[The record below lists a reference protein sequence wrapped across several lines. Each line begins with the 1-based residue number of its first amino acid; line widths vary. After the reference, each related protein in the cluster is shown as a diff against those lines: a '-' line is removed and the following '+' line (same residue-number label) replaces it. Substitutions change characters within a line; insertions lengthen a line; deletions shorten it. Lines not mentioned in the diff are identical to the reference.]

1 MATCF
6 VRSWMWHMCCHLTW
20 VVFYPPSP
28 SNSARMNDPMIL
40 SSTSYAVSVL
50 RSNRQFRSTCTSS
63 NRMNNKCHTAPASC
77 FLYRRPYL
85 IYLFSFYLVVWHSFF
100 HSVFTPRFVC
110 LFASSGCV
118 EVSCILG
125 RFFYAASESVRN
137 RFPVKHRLQCS
148 WCEVLLTSSC
158 HQSYC
163 SVQVCQCHH
172 VDWYW
177 FRAGRAPFIFNF
189 RWIQPSLRLDPSF
202 EMER

>member
-85 IYLFSFYLVVWHSFF
+85 IYLFSFYLVAWHFF
-100 HSVFTPRFVC
+100 FSLGVHSTFCVSLCFFWLRGGVLYFGTLLLRC
-110 LFASSGCV
+110 LGIGAKSVPSETSAPVQLMWGAAH
-118 EVSCILG
+118 
-125 RFFYAASESVRN
+125 FFLS
-137 RFPVKHRLQCS
+137 PVVLQCAGLSMPSCWLVLISS
-148 WCEVLLTSSC
+148 W
-158 HQSYC
+158 
-163 SVQVCQCHH
+163 
-172 VDWYW
+172 
-177 FRAGRAPFIFNF
+177 
-189 RWIQPSLRLDPSF
+189 
-202 EMER
+202 